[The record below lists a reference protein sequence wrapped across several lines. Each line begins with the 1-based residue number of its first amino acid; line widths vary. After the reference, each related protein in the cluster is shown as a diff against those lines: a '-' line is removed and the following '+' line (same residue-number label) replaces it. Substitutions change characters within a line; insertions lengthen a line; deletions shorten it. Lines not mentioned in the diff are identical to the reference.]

1 MVCVIARRPFRHDV
15 GDVYVKVIFGK
26 PTKILSVYV
35 LLPGKIF
42 LCRVYHLLDIVN
54 NLNDFSAFLCK
65 DEFSCFSRC

>member
-42 LCRVYHLLDIVN
+42 FMQGVSFARH
-54 NLNDFSAFLCK
+54 
-65 DEFSCFSRC
+65 RQ